1 MMIETGSKRR
11 MPIRLPRADLLRRR
25 IAETAAELSG
35 QSVDHYLER
44 IGPVEPVLSSQDE
57 HASWRLGACY
67 GSYAELDIIDQA
79 VRAVRRLHPLMEE

>member
-1 MMIETGSKRR
+1 MMIDTGSKRR

-35 QSVDHYLER
+35 QPVDHYLER
-44 IGPVEPVLSSQDE
+44 IGAIEPVLSSQDE
-57 HASWRLGACY
+57 HASWRLSTSY

-79 VRAVRRLHPLMEE
+79 VQAVRRLHPLMEE